1 MSRRS
6 RHPCAL
12 DSLRLPPTREG
23 DAHTPSHV
31 TPTPPFAAFRE
42 TEKARTIEA
51 AAKKAVRV
59 GEKAVAV
66 PIEGEGDDA
75 ADADADDV
83 VDDAEEEAA
92 EAAE

>member
-1 MSRRS
+1 MAVPSCDGVPRT
-6 RHPCAL
+6 
-12 DSLRLPPTREG
+12 PPTPLAPR
-23 DAHTPSHV
+23 A
-31 TPTPPFAAFRE
+31 AAFRE

-66 PIEGEGDDA
+66 PLEGEGDDA
-75 ADADADDV
+75 ADADDADDV